1 MEVVFSSKKVEK
13 QCTDLTAA
21 KKLVEGDDAVARGL
35 LARINMFKQA
45 VTIKDIIVQKQ
56 LHFHKLNDRGRKKL
70 DGYFA
75 IDVKGRRSPW
85 RLIIQPLDDEGN
97 PFIPCN
103 IDEIADIVRVVGIE
117 EASKHYE

>member
-21 KKLVEGDDAVARGL
+21 KKLVGGDDAVARGL

-75 IDVKGRRSPW
+75 IDVKRRAQPVAFDNPAIGRRGQSFYTVQH
-85 RLIIQPLDDEGN
+85 R
-97 PFIPCN
+97 
-103 IDEIADIVRVVGIE
+103 
-117 EASKHYE
+117 